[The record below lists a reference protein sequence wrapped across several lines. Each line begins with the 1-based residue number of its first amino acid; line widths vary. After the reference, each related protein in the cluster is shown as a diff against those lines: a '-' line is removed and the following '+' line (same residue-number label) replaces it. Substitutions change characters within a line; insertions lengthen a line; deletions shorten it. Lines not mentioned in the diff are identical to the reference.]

1 MSLTRRRLLG
11 AGGVGFATAVAGC
24 LSEPGEGGESGNG
37 GLSSGYA
44 AFFVL
49 YDWTETVAGDGMDVE
64 NVLAVGEAGH
74 GWNPPSDLVLDIV
87 ESDVFVY
94 LDTPEF
100 SWAQNV
106 AAQLEEEDGVTA
118 IDLLEAVDPSDRLA
132 WEEHDHDDEENHEEG
147 DDHGDEKNHEEGD
160 DHDHQED
167 DDGPGDEFQ
176 DPHVWIDP
184 ILAGEMVEVLGDQLA
199 ELDPDNADQ
208 YRENAS
214 AYVDRLDDIDQQLR
228 ELSDAARVDVGIFA
242 GHDSFRYVED
252 RYGFELHSPQGVSPS
267 AEPSPDDIAET
278 IDLVEAND
286 IDTILYDPLETD
298 GGGPPPLAER
308 ILDSTDASEARPL
321 SSGDGTTAEWNDEGW
336 GWIEQMTEL
345 NLPSLRAALDAE

>member
-1 MSLTRRRLLG
+1 MNLTRRRLLG

-49 YDWTETVAGDGMDVE
+49 YDWTETVAGDGMDIE

-74 GWNPPSDLVLDIV
+74 GWNPPSDLVLDV
-87 ESDVFVY
+87 AESDVFVY

-106 AAQLEEEDGVTA
+106 AAQLEEEDGVTP

-132 WEEHDHDDEENHEEG
+132 WEDHDHDDEE
-147 DDHGDEKNHEEGD
+147 NHEEGD

-199 ELDPDNADQ
+199 ELDPDNTDQ

-214 AYVDRLDDIDQQLR
+214 AYVDRLDEIDQQLR

-278 IDLVEAND
+278 IDLVEDND

-321 SSGDGTTAEWNDEGW
+321 SSGDGTTAEWKGDHRHRVHQNT
-336 GWIEQMTEL
+336 QQ
-345 NLPSLRAALDAE
+345 R

>member
-1 MSLTRRRLLG
+1 MNLTRRRLLG

-64 NVLAVGEAGH
+64 NVLTVGEAGH
-74 GWNPPSDLVLDIV
+74 GWNPPSDLVLDV
-87 ESDVFVY
+87 AESDVFVY

-100 SWAQNV
+100 SWAQDI

-132 WEEHDHDDEENHEEG
+132 WEDHDHDDEENHEEG
-147 DDHGDEKNHEEGD
+147 DN
-160 DHDHQED
+160 HDHQED

-214 AYVDRLDDIDQQLR
+214 VYVDRLDDIDQQLR

-278 IDLVEAND
+278 IDLVEDND